1 MSEDLEIDAEIRPSL
16 QGTAL
21 NYGNDLEFTDFRI
34 NMTRIDEMQEERY
47 QDSLKTGMPFV
58 KHRMSPR
65 IVLEAIDE

>member
-34 NMTRIDEMQEERY
+34 NMTRIDEM
-47 QDSLKTGMPFV
+47 
-58 KHRMSPR
+58 
-65 IVLEAIDE
+65 